1 MNNKFLEFL
10 YGSSQDALIQEDD
23 ALELYLQHL
32 TEALE
37 STKKLQMSRKPLEKA
52 VRELGVATGEFEVE
66 EGEVLSLVF
75 HDAEEYR
82 KAAAIL
88 GDVNQIGA
96 LAEKGWYALVDGDV
110 ASQTEEPVYR
120 INFISVDEPE
130 MSEETPEA
138 GTNKL
143 VAKAA
148 GDMNEPGIEDITDT
162 KGRRHDLPKG
172 VGKDASQF
180 ESQESVKQEAAV
192 LVDRMLK

>member
-1 MNNKFLEFL
+1 
-10 YGSSQDALIQEDD
+10 
-23 ALELYLQHL
+23 
-32 TEALE
+32 
-37 STKKLQMSRKPLEKA
+37 MSRKPLEKA